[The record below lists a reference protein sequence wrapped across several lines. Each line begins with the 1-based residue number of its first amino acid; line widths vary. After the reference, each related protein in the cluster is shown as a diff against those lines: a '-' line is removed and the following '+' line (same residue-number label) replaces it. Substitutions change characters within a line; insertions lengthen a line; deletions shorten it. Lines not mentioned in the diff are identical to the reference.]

1 MENELINEEV
11 KTFTIEEVNS
21 IKSSLDDKYLR
32 LMAEFDNYKKRSQKE
47 KESIKIKTKIDTL
60 SSVLDIDSDLS
71 IAIKQDPNNDGLKIL
86 ASKLDSFLKSQNIE
100 SIQTDTYDEG
110 LHEVISI
117 VEIGEEK
124 IIDVVSKGY
133 TIDNV
138 PFRFPKLILG
148 K

>member
-71 IAIKQDPNNDGLKIL
+71 IAIKQDPNNEGLKVL
-86 ASKLDSFLKSQNIE
+86 ASKLESFLRSQNIE
-100 SIQTDTYDEG
+100 SIQTDTYDDS

>member
-71 IAIKQDPNNDGLKIL
+71 IAIKQDPNNEGLKVL
-86 ASKLDSFLKSQNIE
+86 ASKLESFLRSQNIE
-100 SIQTDTYDEG
+100 SIQSVTYDDS

-117 VEIGEEK
+117 VEI
-124 IIDVVSKGY
+124 V
-133 TIDNV
+133 
-138 PFRFPKLILG
+138 
-148 K
+148 